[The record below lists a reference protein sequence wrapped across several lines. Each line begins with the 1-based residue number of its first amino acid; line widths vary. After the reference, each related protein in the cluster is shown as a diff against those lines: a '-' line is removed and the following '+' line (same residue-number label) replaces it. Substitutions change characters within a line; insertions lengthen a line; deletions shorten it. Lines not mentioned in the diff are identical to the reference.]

1 MMNYSNLG
9 AAAIIA
15 LIVVAIALVIIGP
28 LIVIWSMN
36 TLFPILAI
44 PYDIWTWL
52 ATVFLFAAVR
62 ANVSVK
68 HKG

>member
-1 MMNYSNLG
+1 MKYSIG
-9 AAAIIA
+9 IIILAVIAVVA
-15 LIVVAIALVIIGP
+15 LIIVGP

-36 TLFPILAI
+36 TLFPVLAI
-44 PYDIWTWL
+44 PYDVWTWL

-68 HKG
+68 QKG

>member
-1 MMNYSNLG
+1 MRYSIGIVLL
-9 AAAIIA
+9 AVIA
-15 LIVVAIALVIIGP
+15 AIALVIVGP
-28 LIVIWSMN
+28 LIIIWSMN
-36 TLFPILAI
+36 TLFPVLAI

-68 HKG
+68 QKG

>member
-1 MMNYSNLG
+1 MMNYKVG
-9 AAAIIA
+9 AAAFTALILILIA
-15 LIVVAIALVIIGP
+15 LIIVGP
-28 LIVIWSMN
+28 LIIIWSMN
-36 TLFPILAI
+36 TLFPVLAI

-68 HKG
+68 QKG

>member
-1 MMNYSNLG
+1 MKDNAVIVL
-9 AAAIIA
+9 AVIA
-15 LIVVAIALVIIGP
+15 VIALVIVGP

-36 TLFPILAI
+36 TLFPVLAI

-62 ANVSVK
+62 ANVTVK
-68 HKG
+68 RRD

>member
-1 MMNYSNLG
+1 MMRYSIGIVLL
-9 AAAIIA
+9 AVIA
-15 LIVVAIALVIIGP
+15 AIALVIVGP
-28 LIVIWSMN
+28 LIIIWSMN
-36 TLFPILAI
+36 TLFPVLAI

-68 HKG
+68 QKG

>member
-1 MMNYSNLG
+1 MMKYSVG
-9 AAAIIA
+9 IIILAVIAVLA
-15 LIVVAIALVIIGP
+15 LIIVGP

-36 TLFPILAI
+36 TLFPVLAI

-62 ANVSVK
+62 ANVTVK
-68 HKG
+68 RRD

>member
-1 MMNYSNLG
+1 MMKYSIG
-9 AAAIIA
+9 IILLA
-15 LIVVAIALVIIGP
+15 MIAAIALVIVGP
-28 LIVIWSMN
+28 LIIIWSMN
-36 TLFPILAI
+36 TLFPVLAI

-68 HKG
+68 QKD

>member
-1 MMNYSNLG
+1 MMKDNAVIILIVI
-9 AAAIIA
+9 AVIA
-15 LIVVAIALVIIGP
+15 LLIVGP

-36 TLFPILAI
+36 TLFPVLAI

-62 ANVSVK
+62 ANVTVK
-68 HKG
+68 RRD

>member
-1 MMNYSNLG
+1 MKTSIMVVL
-9 AAAIIA
+9 AVIAVIA
-15 LIVVAIALVIIGP
+15 LIIVGP

-36 TLFPILAI
+36 TLFPVLAV

-62 ANVSVK
+62 ANVTVK
-68 HKG
+68 R

>member
-1 MMNYSNLG
+1 MMKYSVG
-9 AAAIIA
+9 IIILA
-15 LIVVAIALVIIGP
+15 VIAVVSLIIVGP

-36 TLFPILAI
+36 TLFPVLAI

-62 ANVSVK
+62 ANVTVK
-68 HKG
+68 RRD